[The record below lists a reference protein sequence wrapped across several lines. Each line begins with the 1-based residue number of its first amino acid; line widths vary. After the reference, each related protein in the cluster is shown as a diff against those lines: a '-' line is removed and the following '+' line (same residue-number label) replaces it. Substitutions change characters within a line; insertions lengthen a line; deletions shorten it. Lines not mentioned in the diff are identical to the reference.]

1 MKDYPDVDLIY
12 HLNDSEEASDIL
24 YEKYKYIVDII
35 VKKYKKAAY
44 LFNVDL
50 VELKQEASFAFSE
63 ALFRY
68 KDNRDASLAT
78 FITLVVERR
87 VRRVIDSANTLK
99 NKINATAL
107 SLEYEYS
114 DYENPLMYILGD
126 ESHEPLK
133 NIEDRETTIELLEK
147 LKESLS
153 GTELEVCELLVNQ
166 YDYKEIAKILN
177 KNPKQIDNSIQRI
190 RNKLKKII

>member
-24 YEKYKYIVDII
+24 YEKYKYIVDIV
-35 VKKYKKAAY
+35 VKKYKKAAF

-50 VELKQEASFAFSE
+50 NELRQEASFAFSE

-68 KDNRDASLAT
+68 KDNREASLAT

-87 VRRVIDSANTLK
+87 VRRVIDSANTIK
-99 NKINATAL
+99 NRINANAL

-114 DYENPLMYILGD
+114 DFDNPLMYILGD
-126 ESHEPLK
+126 DSLEPLK
-133 NIEDRETTIELLEK
+133 NMEDKETTLELLDT
-147 LKESLS
+147 LKKSLS
-153 GTELEVCELLVNQ
+153 GTELEVCELLVKD
-166 YDYKEIAKILN
+166 YDYKEIAEILN
-177 KNPKQIDNSIQRI
+177 KTPKQIDNCIQRI